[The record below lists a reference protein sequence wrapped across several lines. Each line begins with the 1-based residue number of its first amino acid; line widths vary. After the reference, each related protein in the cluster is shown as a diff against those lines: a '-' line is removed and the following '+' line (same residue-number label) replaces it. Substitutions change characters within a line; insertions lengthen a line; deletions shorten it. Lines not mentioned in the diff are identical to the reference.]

1 MRHGGL
7 VVIFTAQLYS
17 KEGLN
22 SGSAQIHIV
31 LAVCRRFAM
40 VRISDISPGGQKFN
54 VFRRSTIPQKQFI
67 TNTKMCLYFQ
77 LSKF

>member
-17 KEGLN
+17 REGLN

-31 LAVCRRFAM
+31 LAVCRRFTM
-40 VRISDISPGGQKFN
+40 VRISDISPGGQK
-54 VFRRSTIPQKQFI
+54 V
-67 TNTKMCLYFQ
+67 
-77 LSKF
+77 